1 MGSSQLKKT
10 IFQVA
15 YGAWLSAP
23 YSLFI
28 KKTRTAIRYDK
39 LIKLC
44 RSPIRLRQFFLPFSL
59 VQKHECRNKSY
70 ILSLPKQKAK
80 GSGLMQNNT
89 LMLWKDDFKSDRDWQ
104 AVCRALGLSE
114 NTVEVEPRCNVR
126 VAKSNYTHTKLHK
139 PEPFSFASPSN

>member
-1 MGSSQLKKT
+1 MILKLKTEMKSSSNCNYKNRKT
-10 IFQVA
+10 
-15 YGAWLSAP
+15 
-23 YSLFI
+23 
-28 KKTRTAIRYDK
+28 KTLAIRVVA
-39 LIKLC
+39 IG
-44 RSPIRLRQFFLPFSL
+44 INRLRQFFLPFSL

-114 NTVEVEPRCNVR
+114 STVEVELRCNVR
-126 VAKSNYTHTKLHK
+126 VAKSNYTHTRLHK
-139 PEPFSFASPSN
+139 PV